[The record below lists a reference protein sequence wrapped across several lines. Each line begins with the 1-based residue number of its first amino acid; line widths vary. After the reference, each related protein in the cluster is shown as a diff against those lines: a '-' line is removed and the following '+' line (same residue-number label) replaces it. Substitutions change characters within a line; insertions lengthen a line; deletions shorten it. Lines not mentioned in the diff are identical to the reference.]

1 MTTVSEDV
9 VVGEERRRGAAT
21 KGRGP
26 SSLGDLAEEELVGV
40 GVHLG
45 EPMEELRIGLQVFS
59 LGALHPSTYR
69 AQGLPMA
76 IRLRDQTR
84 DTPR

>member
-9 VVGEERRRGAAT
+9 VVGEERRRGAPT

-26 SSLGDLAEEELVGV
+26 SSLGDLEEGELVGV

-45 EPMEELRIGLQVFS
+45 EPMEELRTGLQVFS

>member
-26 SSLGDLAEEELVGV
+26 SSLGDLAEGELVGV

-45 EPMEELRIGLQVFS
+45 EPMEELRTGLQVFS

>member
-26 SSLGDLAEEELVGV
+26 SSLGDLAEGELVEV

-45 EPMEELRIGLQVFS
+45 EPMEELRTGLQVFS